1 MTFSLHA
8 FSASDTRFD
17 VQAAALEDIRPHP
30 TEDALVQ
37 LGHVLMTE
45 LIDLIGDTALEDVQ
59 TILCESLI
67 GAFHSAAGRIERD
80 GDRARDRMRLLE
92 RDFDGSELADT
103 ELQEATRVTRAA
115 DVAQAAAELV
125 RDAAAEV
132 YTTQTGEVWTA
143 WRGSRRGTRMTAAQ
157 LEAKAAIRAVERR
170 RRGEADPGGPVVAF
184 RAAPFADSAE
194 DAQRIF
200 DALNWAKSEWPDM
213 ALATTGA
220 KGAERIAIRWAQQKS
235 VTLVLA
241 RADFDRHQKAAPF
254 RANDD
259 LLALEPVCCLT
270 LAQSL
275 ELGRAER
282 SHPFGPALNLAQ
294 QATARGVRHVAILAK
309 AA

>member
-1 MTFSLHA
+1 MTVSLHA

-103 ELQEATRVTRAA
+103 ELQEATQATRAA

-200 DALNWAKSEWPDM
+200 DALNWARSEWPDM

-241 RADFDRHQKAAPF
+241 RADFDRHGKAAPF

-259 LLALEPVCCLT
+259 LLALEPTCCLT